1 MVEYMTEKESTS
13 QKRHTVSLTARQSIA
28 VSGVTEVESF
38 DDTSV
43 ELVTDCGALT
53 VEGESLHVGVL
64 DISAG
69 KVEVTGKINGLYYR
83 DKAPVKKGLRGRFLG

>member
-1 MVEYMTEKESTS
+1 MVEYMTEKGSEQAKHHAVALS
-13 QKRHTVSLTARQSIA
+13 ARQSIC
-28 VSGVTEVESF
+28 VLGVTEVESF

-43 ELVTDCGALT
+43 ELITDCGGLT
-53 VEGESLHVGVL
+53 VEGETLHVGTL
-64 DISAG
+64 DIAAG